1 MVGEWEMNGRVGAWL
16 VNERV
21 SEWES
26 GVWVHGW

>member
-1 MVGEWEMNGRVGAWL
+1 MVGEWEMNGRMGAWL

-21 SEWES
+21 GEWES